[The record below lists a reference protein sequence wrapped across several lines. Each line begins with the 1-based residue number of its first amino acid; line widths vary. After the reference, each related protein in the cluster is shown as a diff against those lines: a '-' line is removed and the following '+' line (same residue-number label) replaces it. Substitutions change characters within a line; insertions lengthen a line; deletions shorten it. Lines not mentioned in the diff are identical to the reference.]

1 MIPDAKESEL
11 FKQGYY
17 TASGTVLKRKEGL
30 KNSQSL
36 LLFLKGYG
44 IVWVSA
50 PSGSKSRF
58 AGAGEPM
65 VWGSYELYK
74 SPGRFYV
81 KSAEIKEDFLS
92 VRSSPKKLTT
102 AVSLYQLISQTIY
115 QEHENDKALN
125 LLWSCMLLL
134 NSGCPAETV
143 KFRFIWRLLKYL
155 GLAPSLTNCVSCSA
169 QLTTALAAHDGLL
182 CEKCA
187 VSGCKISAGQLAE
200 LQAAA
205 MLPQEKFAEWAKGK
219 NGADNLDIEIFEE
232 YGKYLKSFFAGLGY

>member
-11 FKQGYY
+11 LKQGYY
-17 TASGTVLKRKEGL
+17 TASGTVLKRKEGM

-58 AGAGEPM
+58 AGAEEPM

-81 KSAEIKEDFLS
+81 KNAEIKEDFLS

-102 AVSLYQLISQTIY
+102 ALRLYQLISQTIY

-134 NSGCPAETV
+134 DSGCPAETV
-143 KFRFIWRLLKYL
+143 NFRFIWRLLKYL

-169 QLTTALAAHDGLL
+169 QLKTAFAAHDGLL

-187 VSGCKISAGQLAE
+187 AEGCKISAGQLVE
-200 LQAAA
+200 LQTAA

-219 NGADNLDIEIFEE
+219 TGADNLDIEIFEE
-232 YGKYLKSFFAGLGY
+232 CSKYLKTFFDGLG